1 MGLYSHANKLT
12 HSYTHTYTHTHAHAH
27 THTGHM
33 DIRMLEVCT

>member
-1 MGLYSHANKLT
+1 MGLYSHANKLP
-12 HSYTHTYTHTHAHAH
+12 HSYTHTYTHTHAH